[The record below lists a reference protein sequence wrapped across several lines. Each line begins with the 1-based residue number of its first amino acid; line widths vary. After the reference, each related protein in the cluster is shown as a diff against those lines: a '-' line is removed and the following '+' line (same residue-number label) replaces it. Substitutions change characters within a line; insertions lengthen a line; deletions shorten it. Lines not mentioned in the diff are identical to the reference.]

1 MLYIVVL
8 ICFSFQDFKVEQVV
22 PFMSEEPTSKF
33 FMFWT
38 GFVEVLYVLDRLYY
52 KNGKESQRV
61 TDEPCVSPPYNL
73 ETSKESKE
81 CVNCVGSF

>member
-1 MLYIVVL
+1 MQYRFVSMLYIVVL

-38 GFVEVLYVLDRLYY
+38 GFIIKME
-52 KNGKESQRV
+52 KKAKESLMNLVFLRLIILKQVKRV
-61 TDEPCVSPPYNL
+61 RNV
-73 ETSKESKE
+73 
-81 CVNCVGSF
+81 